1 MTNPKQ
7 EDVPTAD
14 EVSVIQ
20 TEDGQNWI
28 NINDLLGFVDYIKT
42 VFGNEAKEAIK
53 NADTLAEKDAI
64 LMEKEI
70 YEAMFKDVA
79 EALEDIN
86 SQDEIES

>member
-1 MTNPKQ
+1 MTNPKP

-20 TEDGQNWI
+20 TEDGENWI
-28 NINDLLGFVDYIKT
+28 NINDLLCFVDYIKT
-42 VFGNEAKEAIK
+42 VFSNEAKEAIK